1 MLERQKRLNE
11 VYEHLHDSLGVHT
24 KGNFADAIGYART
37 YVSSALNGNERFLTD
52 KLFRSICDVYPGVF
66 NLDYLLTGEG
76 KLLAEEEDAP
86 PSATQAQQNDMLE
99 MYARMIRGVDDLR
112 VQLKEELEQVQK
124 TAQELRLAR
133 EEFQS
138 ATAMLKRI
146 IEDNCYTSS
155 AAADPLKTPTKT
167 D

>member
-1 MLERQKRLNE
+1 MKSKQERFKE
-11 VYEHLHDSLGVHT
+11 VYEHLRAYHGIHTQTDLAAALRITRPGV
-24 KGNFADAIGYART
+24 
-37 YVSSALNGNERFLTD
+37 SAAMNGNDAYLT
-52 KLFRSICDVYPGVF
+52 KNLFNKICAAFPGVF

-76 KLLAEEEDAP
+76 KLLAEEEDSP

-138 ATAMLKRI
+138 ATAVLKRI

>member
-1 MLERQKRLNE
+1 M
-11 VYEHLHDSLGVHT
+11 
-24 KGNFADAIGYART
+24 
-37 YVSSALNGNERFLTD
+37 
-52 KLFRSICDVYPGVF
+52 
-66 NLDYLLTGEG
+66 
-76 KLLAEEEDAP
+76 LAEEEDSP

-138 ATAMLKRI
+138 ATAVLKRI